1 MAWMDRLRERIWGM
15 APWDAGKIS
24 DEWFRI
30 HFEYAADVT
39 HQWIGSV
46 LDVKQSRLLQ
56 FGCGDSVTDLGIVLR
71 HGARS
76 IHCVDV
82 MQGYRKLP
90 EVALAQLGMAR
101 LPAALSYQTI
111 QPGEVLAGQ
120 KPLYDGIMSWSVFEH
135 VNREQ
140 VLPILRDLYQCLKPG
155 GHFFL
160 QIEPLYY
167 SAYGSHLRR
176 FSEVPWHHLLA
187 SEDELWAAVQA
198 HRDAIKADE
207 ADLALEDLGM
217 EKYKRYIFDEYLA
230 LNKLTA
236 DELVALVKQAGFA
249 ILREKRGD
257 TEPTAPIPEAL
268 LQRYPREVLVNNEIF
283 LLMQRP
289 A

>member
-1 MAWMDRLRERIWGM
+1 MAWLRRLRERFRGM
-15 APWDAGKIS
+15 APWDASKIS

-46 LDVKQSRLLQ
+46 VDVKQSRLLQ

-71 HGARS
+71 HGACS

-82 MQGYRKLP
+82 MEGYRKLP
-90 EVALAQLGMAR
+90 GVAQSQLGMAR
-101 LPAALSYQTI
+101 LPAALSFQTI
-111 QPGEVLAGQ
+111 QPGEVLASQ
-120 KPLYDGIMSWSVFEH
+120 RPLYDGIMSWSVFEH
-135 VNREQ
+135 VSREH

-155 GHFFL
+155 GYFFL

-176 FSEVPWHHLLA
+176 FSEVPWHHLLV
-187 SEDELWAAVQA
+187 SDEELWNAVQA
-198 HRDAIKADE
+198 HRDEIKADE

-217 EKYKRYIFDEYLA
+217 DKYKRYIFDEYQV

-236 DELVALVKQAGFA
+236 DELVNLVKQAGFDV
-249 ILREKRGD
+249 LREKRGD
-257 TEPTAPIPEAL
+257 TEPTAPIPEVL
-268 LQRYPREVLVNNEIF
+268 LQRYPRDVLVNNEIF